1 MTDHPQPRRP
11 RTVLVTGVGGRLG
24 SRVAAELVGRAGVRV
39 LGTDPLAGGSRPA
52 GLAAAVEFCGSPV
65 AAEAVVRV
73 LESAAV
79 DTVVHTAVYSRPAE
93 VGGRTVMKDRNVL
106 DAMQLFGACARTPS
120 VTRMVV
126 RSSSA
131 VYGYGPRN
139 PGRFT
144 ETMRPP
150 HPPSR
155 GFSKDSVEIEQ
166 YARAAARR
174 RDDLS
179 LTVLR
184 YAPLIGRDIDTELT
198 RYFRLRLAPTA
209 LGRDPRIQLLHAEDA
224 VRATAGAVFAAAT
237 GTFNIAGDGVLGGHQ
252 ALRMAG
258 RTPVSLPG
266 PVLAAAGSVLRTA
279 GLQDF
284 SAEELGW
291 LIYGVVLDTARAR
304 EVLGFT
310 ARWDTRSA
318 FTDYLRAHGLGRSAA
333 ADTPGPGPAVG
344 SEAGR

>member
-1 MTDHPQPRRP
+1 MTEHPPPPRP

-24 SRVAAELVGRAGVRV
+24 SRVAADLAGRADLRV
-39 LGTDPLAGGSRPA
+39 LGIDPLTGGRRPA

-65 AAEAVVRV
+65 GAEDVVRV
-73 LESAAV
+73 LAPAGV
-79 DTVVHTAVYSRPAE
+79 DAVVHTAVYSRPAE
-93 VGGRTVMKDRNVL
+93 VGGRAVMKDRNVL
-106 DAMQLFGACARTPS
+106 DAMQLFGACVRTPS
-120 VTRMVV
+120 VTRLVV

-155 GFSKDSVEIEQ
+155 GFSKDSVEIEE

-174 RDDLS
+174 RPDLA

-209 LGRDPRIQLLHAEDA
+209 LGRDPRIQLLHADDA
-224 VRATAGAVFAAAT
+224 VRATAEAVFAAAT

-258 RTPVSLPG
+258 RTPLSLPG
-266 PVLAAAGSVLRTA
+266 PVLSAAGSVLRAA

-284 SAEELGW
+284 SAEELRW
-291 LIYGVVLDTARAR
+291 LIYGVVLDTGRAR
-304 EVLGFT
+304 RSLGFT
-310 ARWDTRSA
+310 ARWSTRSA
-318 FTDYLRAHGLGRSAA
+318 FEDFLRAHGTGRPRRA
-333 ADTPGPGPAVG
+333 AVG
-344 SEAGR
+344 AGGPPGSGAGR

>member
-1 MTDHPQPRRP
+1 MTEHPPPPFP

-24 SRVAAELVGRAGVRV
+24 SRVAADLARRDGVRV
-39 LGTDPLAGGSRPA
+39 LGIDPLTGGRRPA
-52 GLAAAVEFCGSPV
+52 ELAQNVEFCGSPV
-65 AAEAVVRV
+65 GAEDVVRV
-73 LESAAV
+73 LAPEAV

-93 VGGRTVMKDRNVL
+93 VGGRAVMKDRNVL
-106 DAMQLFGACARTPS
+106 DAMQLFGACVRTPA
-120 VTRMVV
+120 VTRLVV

-155 GFSKDSVEIEQ
+155 GFSKDSVEIEE
-166 YARAAARR
+166 YARAATRR
-174 RDDLS
+174 RPDLS

-184 YAPLIGRDIDTELT
+184 YAPLIGPDIDTELT

-209 LGRDPRIQLLHAEDA
+209 LGRDPRIQLLHADDA
-224 VRATAGAVFAAAT
+224 VRATCEAVFAAAT

-258 RTPVSLPG
+258 RTPLALPG
-266 PVLAAAGSVLRTA
+266 PLLAAAGSVLRA
-279 GLQDF
+279 GGLQDF
-284 SAEELGW
+284 SAEELRW
-291 LIYGVVLDTARAR
+291 LLYGVVLDTARAR
-304 EVLGFT
+304 RDLGFT
-310 ARWDTRSA
+310 ARWSTRGA
-318 FTDYLRAHGLGRSAA
+318 FADFLRSHGIGRRRTAAPVTDQAA
-333 ADTPGPGPAVG
+333 G
-344 SEAGR
+344 SGAGR